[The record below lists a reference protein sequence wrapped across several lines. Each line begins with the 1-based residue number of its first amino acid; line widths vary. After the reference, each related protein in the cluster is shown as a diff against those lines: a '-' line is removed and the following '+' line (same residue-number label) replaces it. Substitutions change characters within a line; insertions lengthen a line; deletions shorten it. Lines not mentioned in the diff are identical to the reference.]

1 MPQPIVRR
9 IAHRAVQL
17 AIVAAGIFVVMLVF
31 SRQAHAA
38 TDPPPPPGPANSSAL
53 SPVSTASSVVGS
65 TVNAASHALT
75 GQSGPATAG
84 ASPAST
90 SSGATGSG
98 GSSENASPAT
108 DSAGTENVSSGT
120 GTSHSGSGT
129 GGLGHQPLRDC
140 PVRHEQLRLGFGRRA
155 ALVPSAGAPGQSA
168 TSASGTV
175 DKAAAGA
182 ALPAVGDGHVPAAAD
197 GWLRDEPPDGFADRG
212 AAAGTGHRP
221 RCPGLQP
228 VTNTQTA
235 GPLVPTVTQTP
246 TAARPTSS
254 AKRRKRP

>member
-38 TDPPPPPGPANSSAL
+38 TDPRPPPGPVHSSAL

-75 GQSGPATAG
+75 GHSGPAAAAAG
-84 ASPAST
+84 ASPTGT

-108 DSAGTENVSSGT
+108 DRTGTENASSSI
-120 GTSHSGSGT
+120 GTSQSSTGSA
-129 GGLGHQPLRDC
+129 R
-140 PVRHEQLRLGFGRRA
+140 
-155 ALVPSAGAPGQSA
+155 S
-168 TSASGTV
+168 
-175 DKAAAGA
+175 
-182 ALPAVGDGHVPAAAD
+182 
-197 GWLRDEPPDGFADRG
+197 
-212 AAAGTGHRP
+212 AAGT
-221 RCPGLQP
+221 
-228 VTNTQTA
+228 
-235 GPLVPTVTQTP
+235 
-246 TAARPTSS
+246 
-254 AKRRKRP
+254 